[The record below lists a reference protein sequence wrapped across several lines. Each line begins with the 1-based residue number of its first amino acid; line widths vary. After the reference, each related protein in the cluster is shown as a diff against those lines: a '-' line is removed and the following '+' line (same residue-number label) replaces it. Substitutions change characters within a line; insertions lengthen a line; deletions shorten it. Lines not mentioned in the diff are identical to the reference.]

1 MFQNRRIEMK
11 IKIIV
16 IDDHAMVA
24 SGLAKELDEQDDF
37 QVMEVVTS
45 PAQIMDI
52 LEKTVPD
59 VILMDI
65 RMGVYNGIKLADE
78 MKRQYPE
85 MKIVLMSGYNMGQLA
100 KGSSADAFASKE
112 EPIEMLS
119 STIRK
124 VCLESVAVF
133 PTYSPFEEKLTETE
147 TKILKLMGED
157 LTRKEI
163 AAALSISEKTVAN
176 HITSILRKLNVRS
189 RIGAVLK
196 GVELGI
202 VDSSSV

>member
-1 MFQNRRIEMK
+1 MK
-11 IKIIV
+11 IKIMIV
-16 IDDHAMVA
+16 DDHSMVA
-24 SGLAKELDEQDDF
+24 TGLARELDGQQDF
-37 QVMEVVTS
+37 QVTSVITS
-45 PAQIMDI
+45 PAQVANSFVG
-52 LEKTVPD
+52 TAPD

-65 RMGVYNGIKLADE
+65 RMGVYNGIKMTE
-78 MKRQYPE
+78 EIKKQYPE
-85 MKIVLMSGYNMGQLA
+85 IKIILMSGYNMGQLA
-100 KGSSADAFASKE
+100 KGSKADAFASKE

-133 PTYSPFEEKLTETE
+133 PADNPFEEKLTETE
-147 TKILKLMGED
+147 ILRLMGED

-163 AAALSISEKTVAN
+163 AAALYISEKTVAN
-176 HITSILRKLNVRS
+176 HITAILRKLNVRS

>member
-1 MFQNRRIEMK
+1 MK
-11 IKIIV
+11 IKIMIV
-16 IDDHAMVA
+16 DDHSMVA
-24 SGLAKELDEQDDF
+24 TGLARALDGQQDF
-37 QVMEVVTS
+37 QVTSVITS
-45 PAQIMDI
+45 PAQVANS
-52 LEKTVPD
+52 LVGTAPD

-65 RMGVYNGIKLADE
+65 RMGVYNGIKMTE
-78 MKRQYPE
+78 EIKKQYPE
-85 MKIVLMSGYNMGQLA
+85 IKIVLMSGYNMGQLA
-100 KGSSADAFASKE
+100 KGSKADAFASKE

-133 PTYSPFEEKLTETE
+133 PADNPFEEKLTETE
-147 TKILKLMGED
+147 ILKLMGED

-163 AAALSISEKTVAN
+163 AAALYISEKTVAN
-176 HITSILRKLNVRS
+176 HITAILRKLNVRS

>member
-1 MFQNRRIEMK
+1 MK

-85 MKIVLMSGYNMGQLA
+85 MKIILMSGYNMGQLA

-112 EPIEMLS
+112 
-119 STIRK
+119 
-124 VCLESVAVF
+124 
-133 PTYSPFEEKLTETE
+133 
-147 TKILKLMGED
+147 
-157 LTRKEI
+157 
-163 AAALSISEKTVAN
+163 
-176 HITSILRKLNVRS
+176 
-189 RIGAVLK
+189 
-196 GVELGI
+196 
-202 VDSSSV
+202 

>member
-1 MFQNRRIEMK
+1 MK

-24 SGLAKELDEQDDF
+24 SGLAKELNEQDDF

-124 VCLESVAVF
+124 VCLESVEVF
-133 PTYSPFEEKLTETE
+133 PTDSPFEEKLTETE
-147 TKILKLMGED
+147 IKILILMGED

-163 AAALSISEKTVAN
+163 AAALCISEKTVAN
-176 HITSILRKLNVRS
+176 HITAILRKLNVRS